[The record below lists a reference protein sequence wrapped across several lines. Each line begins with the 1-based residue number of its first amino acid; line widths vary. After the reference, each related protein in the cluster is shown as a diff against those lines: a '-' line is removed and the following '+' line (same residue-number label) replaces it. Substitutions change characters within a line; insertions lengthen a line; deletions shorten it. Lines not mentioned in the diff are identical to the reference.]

1 MKKIFLIVTTIS
13 VFSACKSKTA
23 TTLDANRNMVLVDTS
38 GLSKS
43 NASTDVGATVNGA
56 NPQAT
61 STNRNTGNTGNTRA
75 NRSTNNNSGGST
87 ARSGGS
93 GNSGSS
99 SQGSTVPARERGWS
113 DAAKGTAIGAGSG
126 AVLGAIVSKNKAK
139 GAVIGGVIGGAGGYA
154 IGRSKDRKSGRVT
167 RQKQRRAAGY

>member
-13 VFSACKSKTA
+13 VFAACKSKTA

-61 STNRNTGNTGNTRA
+61 STNRNTGNTRA
-75 NRSTNNNSGGST
+75 NRSTNNNGGSS

-99 SQGSTVPARERGWS
+99 NQGSTVPARERGWS

>member
-13 VFSACKSKTA
+13 VFAACKSKTA

-43 NASTDVGATVNGA
+43 NASTDVGATVVGA

-61 STNRNTGNTGNTRA
+61 STNRNTGNTRA
-75 NRSTNNNSGGST
+75 NRSTNNNNGGS
-87 ARSGGS
+87 ASRSGGS

-99 SQGSTVPARERGWS
+99 NQESNVPARERGWS

-126 AVLGAIVSKNKAK
+126 AVVGAILSKNKAK

-167 RQKQRRAAGY
+167 RQRQRRAAGY